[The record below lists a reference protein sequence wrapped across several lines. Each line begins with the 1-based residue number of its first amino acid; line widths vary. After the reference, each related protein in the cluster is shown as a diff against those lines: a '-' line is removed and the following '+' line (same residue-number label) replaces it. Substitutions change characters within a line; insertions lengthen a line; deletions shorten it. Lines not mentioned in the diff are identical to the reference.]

1 MRHLVRWVGLTG
13 SSQQRGAPRSLA
25 NRLASLDNFRATA
38 RQGEANPRRSAMTF
52 SDAPACALHAELR
65 RATRQAHRDLDRH
78 PVLLPLTGS
87 ATLPEYQR
95 ALGAMYAI
103 TAPVESRVG
112 AYLDAR
118 RPRLDYQVRR
128 RMPNL
133 MRDLEFYGL
142 TPPGPAWS
150 GPAIATDGE
159 LVGCLYVL
167 EGGTRGSRFIFQ
179 RMTMALGITEVLGG
193 RFFSGYGDHTE
204 STWQEFWSFAA
215 EHCPPESWAEACQ
228 TAVTLLHWYQNLLD
242 NFQDR

>member
-1 MRHLVRWVGLTG
+1 MAD
-13 SSQQRGAPRSLA
+13 SIA
-25 NRLASLDNFRATA
+25 RA
-38 RQGEANPRRSAMTF
+38 R
-52 SDAPACALHAELR
+52 ALHAELR
-65 RATRQAHRDLDRH
+65 RATRRAHRGLDRH
-78 PVLLPLTGS
+78 PALSPLTGS

-95 ALGAMYAI
+95 ALCAMYAI

-112 AYLDAR
+112 TYLDAQ

-133 MRDLEFYGL
+133 IRDLEFYGL
-142 TPPGPAWS
+142 TPPGPVWS

-179 RMTMALGITEVLGG
+179 GMTKALGITEELGG
-193 RFFSGYGDHTE
+193 RFFSGYGDHIE

-215 EHCPPESWAEACQ
+215 ERCHPESWAEACQ
-228 TAVTLLHWYQNLLD
+228 TAVTLLLSYQDLLD
-242 NFQDR
+242 HFRDR

>member
-1 MRHLVRWVGLTG
+1 
-13 SSQQRGAPRSLA
+13 
-25 NRLASLDNFRATA
+25 
-38 RQGEANPRRSAMTF
+38 MTF

-150 GPAIATDGE
+150 GAPLLLIKRVAAIADA
-159 LVGCLYVL
+159 
-167 EGGTRGSRFIFQ
+167 R
-179 RMTMALGITEVLGG
+179 ITVLGDNPSASQDSRHFGPIDMRSVIGVARAGG
-193 RFFSGYGDHTE
+193 R
-204 STWQEFWSFAA
+204 
-215 EHCPPESWAEACQ
+215 
-228 TAVTLLHWYQNLLD
+228 
-242 NFQDR
+242 R